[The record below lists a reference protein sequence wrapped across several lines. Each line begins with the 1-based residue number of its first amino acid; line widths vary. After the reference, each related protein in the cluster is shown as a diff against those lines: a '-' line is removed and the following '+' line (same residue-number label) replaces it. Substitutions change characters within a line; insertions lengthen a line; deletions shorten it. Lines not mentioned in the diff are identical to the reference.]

1 MNDVPMDQAL
11 AEIAA
16 VFRCHPTMASVIADR
31 IRERFGQPV
40 TNADIV
46 RVMKTIPQTRL
57 SVETVVA
64 KLEKQSQHK
73 RRVKVADES
82 GEPRT
87 RKAAAASREKGT
99 LKEQLE
105 ELLASNWKRAQANKL
120 ASPAMSVEEFVKA
133 VRSFT
138 GHKDAPLR
146 RILNAAV
153 ALDHEDV
160 VLSANVVADRVN
172 ELAEE

>member
-11 AEIAA
+11 VEIAA
-16 VFRCHPTMASVIADR
+16 VFRCHPTMAGVIADR

-40 TNADIV
+40 SNADIV
-46 RVMKTIPQTRL
+46 HVMKTIPQTRL

-64 KLEKQSQHK
+64 KLEKQSHHK
-73 RRVKVADES
+73 RRVKAVEEP

-87 RKAAAASREKGT
+87 RKAAASSREKGT
-99 LKEQLE
+99 LAEQLE
-105 ELLASNWKRAQANKL
+105 ELLTSNWKRAKENKL
-120 ASPAMSVEEFVKA
+120 APPAMRVDEFVKA

-146 RILNAAV
+146 RILKAAA
-153 ALDHEDV
+153 ALDQEDV